1 MNSPIG
7 RRRVLG
13 RRMRA
18 FGSTCS
24 SAWTHVS
31 ARLLRTEQALRS
43 QRFRVTNISEVSKT
57 TLTDGGQH
65 LQQTYTLEPWLS
77 GDYAILFIL
86 YMEDGLSQD
95 ELSRRL
101 RVDKSYTARAVAHL
115 EKMGMVKRKP
125 DPHEHRIKRVF
136 LGNNGRDMESDFFKV
151 AKTWHQT
158 LVKDID
164 PEDLAVIRAGM
175 DKMMAN
181 AETALGLEDPYNDFN
196 RKSI

>member
-1 MNSPIG
+1 MFSAFASESVG
-7 RRRVLG
+7 RRINLL
-13 RRMRA
+13 
-18 FGSTCS
+18 F
-24 SAWTHVS
+24 
-31 ARLLRTEQALRS
+31 RLSMMHLRNEMKKMGVGA
-43 QRFRVTNISEVSKT
+43 
-57 TLTDGGQH
+57 
-65 LQQTYTLEPWLS
+65 

-164 PEDLAVIRAGM
+164 PEDLEVIRAGM

-181 AETALGLEDPYNDFN
+181 AETALGLEDLYNDFN

>member
-1 MNSPIG
+1 MFSAFASESVG
-7 RRRVLG
+7 RRINLL
-13 RRMRA
+13 
-18 FGSTCS
+18 F
-24 SAWTHVS
+24 
-31 ARLLRTEQALRS
+31 RLSMMHLRNEMKKMGVGA
-43 QRFRVTNISEVSKT
+43 
-57 TLTDGGQH
+57 
-65 LQQTYTLEPWLS
+65 

-86 YMEDGLSQD
+86 YMEDGLSQN

-181 AETALGLEDPYNDFN
+181 AETALGLEDLYNDFN